1 VSRVSPGTL
10 IVGIFAL
17 LFGLA
22 GAFAVREYL
31 RPAPVEPEVVV
42 EVPRII
48 PLASID
54 LEPGRPLT
62 ISDVMLVSMT
72 DEQLRDRELPAEYM
86 TNPQQ
91 IVGRILR
98 EGMQKGE
105 AFATTRFYPEG
116 MGPPLSDRLRPGL
129 RAVTIAL
136 EDSGTGL
143 TTPGSYVDVLF
154 RANSDDGR
162 PETTVTLIS
171 GIEVLAL
178 DGNSVPGTR
187 VINAESATLAVTSRD
202 ARALKI
208 AEGNGIF
215 SLSLRNPEDEQLAS
229 SAGSST
235 LNELLNIPPDAQ
247 FDSEIY
253 RRGRR
258 QLITFQGGAVNSMEP
273 VEIPVIQAVRQ
284 PAATPSKPVS
294 K

>member
-1 VSRVSPGTL
+1 MSRVSPGTL
-10 IVGIFAL
+10 IVSIFAL

-31 RPAPVEPEVVV
+31 RPAPVEPDVVV
-42 EVPRII
+42 EVPSLV

-54 LEPGRPLT
+54 LTPGRPLT
-62 ISDVMLVSMT
+62 ISDIMLVSMT
-72 DEQLRDRELPAEYM
+72 SEQLRGRDLPSEYM

-98 EGMQKGE
+98 EGMKKGE
-105 AFATTRFYPEG
+105 AFGTTRFYPEG

-154 RANSDDGR
+154 RANSNDGR

-187 VINAESATLAVTSRD
+187 IVNAESATLAVSSSD
-202 ARALKI
+202 AQALKI

-215 SLSLRNPEDEQLAS
+215 SLSLRNPDDEQLAS
-229 SAGSST
+229 SSGSST
-235 LNELLNIPPDAQ
+235 LNELLNIPPTEH

-258 QLITFQGGAVNSMEP
+258 QMITFKGGAVNSMEP

-284 PAATPSKPVS
+284 PASTTEPVS
-294 K
+294 Q

>member
-1 VSRVSPGTL
+1 MSRVSPGTL

-42 EVPRII
+42 EVPSVV

-62 ISDVMLVSMT
+62 ISDIMLVSLT
-72 DEQLRDRELPAEYM
+72 KEQLQERDLPPEYM

-98 EGMQKGE
+98 KGMTKGE
-105 AFATTRFYPEG
+105 AFGTTRFYPEG

-136 EDSGTGL
+136 GDSSTGL
-143 TTPGSYVDVLF
+143 TTPGSHVDVLF
-154 RANSDDGR
+154 RADSDDAR

-171 GIEVLAL
+171 GVEVLAL

-187 VINAESATLAVTSRD
+187 ILDAVSATLAVSASD

-215 SLSLRNPEDEQLAS
+215 SLSLRNPEDEQLAGGS
-229 SAGSST
+229 GSST
-235 LNELLNIPPDAQ
+235 LAELLNIPPAARFDA
-247 FDSEIY
+247 EIY

-258 QLITFQGGAVNSMEP
+258 QLITFQGNAVDSMEP

-284 PAATPSKPVS
+284 PAQTTTEPVS
-294 K
+294 Q

>member
-1 VSRVSPGTL
+1 MSRVSPGTL

-42 EVPRII
+42 EVSKIV

-72 DEQLRDRELPAEYM
+72 NEQLRDRSLPAEYM

-98 EGMQKGE
+98 EGMKKGE
-105 AFATTRFYPEG
+105 AFGTTRFYPEG
-116 MGPPLSDRLRPGL
+116 MGPPLSDRLRPGF

-136 EDSGTGL
+136 EDAGTGL

-178 DGNSVPGTR
+178 NGNSVPGTQ
-187 VINAESATLAVTSRD
+187 VMNAESATLAVTSSD

-247 FDSEIY
+247 FGSEIY

-258 QLITFQGGAVNSMEP
+258 QLITFRGSAVDSMEP

-284 PAATPSKPVS
+284 PAATPTEPVS

>member
-1 VSRVSPGTL
+1 MSRVSPGTL

-42 EVPRII
+42 EVPSVV

-62 ISDVMLVSMT
+62 ISDIMLVSMT
-72 DEQLRDRELPAEYM
+72 KEQLRDRDLPPEYM

-98 EGMQKGE
+98 GGMKKGE
-105 AFATTRFYPEG
+105 AFGTTRFYPEG

-136 EDSGTGL
+136 GDSSTGL
-143 TTPGSYVDVLF
+143 DDTRLAFVDVLF
-154 RANSDDGR
+154 RANSDDER

-187 VINAESATLAVTSRD
+187 IMDAESATLAVSSAN
-202 ARALKI
+202 ARAL
-208 AEGNGIF
+208 
-215 SLSLRNPEDEQLAS
+215 EDC
-229 SAGSST
+229 
-235 LNELLNIPPDAQ
+235 
-247 FDSEIY
+247 
-253 RRGRR
+253 RR
-258 QLITFQGGAVNSMEP
+258 QRHLLVVTPESQRTNSWHR
-273 VEIPVIQAVRQ
+273 VRARQ
-284 PAATPSKPVS
+284 HWPNS
-294 K
+294 